1 MKMLGK
7 NIYIRIAAIITAVF
21 MALILPGEKVCAAPL
36 SIAKIDMSKKGSLT
50 VTHLSADEELM
61 ASVPSHL
68 YLVATIDDNGQYTI
82 TDQFRGFFSDPDC
95 FNNGY
100 NYDAWKNYVAYEPT
114 SDSDNLLTYVRD
126 NNISPVAEKISDAD
140 GKTYYTDLTLGVY
153 YVLSDKVDA
162 DGFTHSFVNFLY
174 PVPILEMTSSGNV
187 SINYNPSVSPKKS
200 KVGNVHCNVRKRW
213 NDSGYTENRPSSVT
227 FRIYCD
233 GEFMEDVT
241 LSSENDWYYEWSR
254 TGDHTFSV
262 EEVGV
267 APGYTSNMEI
277 VQDGHHFQYVVTN
290 SYNPPQTPPDT
301 PDTPGNPGTPDTPDT
316 PGIPDLPE
324 VLGAIRD
331 LPQVLGARRLP
342 QTGQLWWPLPILVI
356 AGVFM
361 IVKGIKKNSKN
372 A

>member
-1 MKMLGK
+1 MKRIGK
-7 NIYIRIAAIITAVF
+7 NSLIKVMTYLMAIVFALSLHSFVSHAAVAIFDTSRS
-21 MALILPGEKVCAAPL
+21 GGL
-36 SIAKIDMSKKGSLT
+36 SI
-50 VTHLSADEELM
+50 THLSADEELM
-61 ASVPSHL
+61 DGVTSHI
-68 YLVATIDDNGQYTI
+68 YLVATVDEFGNYTI
-82 TDQFRGFFSDPDC
+82 TDEFKGCFADQNF
-95 FNNGY
+95 FNN
-100 NYDAWKNYVAYEPT
+100 NFDYDAWKSCVDYET
-114 SDSDNLLTYVRD
+114 AADSDKILSYIKEHG
-126 NNISPVAEKISDAD
+126 ISETASAVSDAN
-140 GKTYYTDLTLGVY
+140 GKTNYTGLTLGIY
-153 YVLSDKVDA
+153 YVMSDKVDK
-162 DGFTHSFVNFLY
+162 DGFTHSFVNFVY
-174 PVPILEMTSSGNV
+174 PIPLIEKNSDTGKI

-277 VQDGHHFQYVVTN
+277 IQDGHHFQYVVTN